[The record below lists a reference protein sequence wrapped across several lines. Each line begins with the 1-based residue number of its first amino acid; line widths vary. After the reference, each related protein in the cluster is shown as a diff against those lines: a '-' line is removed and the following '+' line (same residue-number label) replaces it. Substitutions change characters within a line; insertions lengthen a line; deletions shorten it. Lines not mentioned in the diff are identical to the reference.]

1 MTSEQNAPVDA
12 AMGPRD
18 RITLTSGE
26 RFAWMTSEHT
36 EWGIRARP
44 GERGLRLA
52 DINIG
57 SYGEVPDVWPY
68 DTEIPRGALPNE
80 TAEGMGY
87 SIFEKQEVW
96 AESCAELYED
106 AIQAR
111 WAPATDIPWA
121 SLSPLPREIEAAVCQ
136 LSTDLS
142 QRAYAAG
149 ACISGW
155 LQHISYGYLEVKSYL
170 ATQIFEHSRHAEAFR
185 KRALANGGGLG
196 IEPPNTFTQRYMEAM
211 NFSEA
216 LLCIDVLEAAF
227 QVALFEAGDELAQN
241 EAERELYRRCLGDKL
256 RHLQYGRE
264 HLAWV
269 VEHAPQRA
277 KELQRYLAKAEHAMV
292 ADIEQP
298 ISSEPLIVLFGGG
311 LEGIDRGAARLHAL
325 RRAQV
330 ERYLQTLREAGFD
343 HADFPLHSHLAAF
356 TEQPVEA

>member
-1 MTSEQNAPVDA
+1 MTAEQPQPVDA
-12 AMGPRD
+12 ATGPRD
-18 RITLTSGE
+18 RLTLTAGE

-36 EWGIRARP
+36 EWGVRARP
-44 GERGLRLA
+44 GARGLRLA

-68 DTEIPRGALPNE
+68 DTEIPRGALPND

-121 SLSPLPREIEAAVCQ
+121 SLQPLPRPIEAAVCQ

-149 ACISGW
+149 ACVSGW
-155 LQHISYGYLEVKSYL
+155 LQQISYGYLEVKSYL

-185 KRALANGGGLG
+185 KRALANGGALG
-196 IEPPNTFTQRYMEAM
+196 IEPPNHFTQRYMEAM
-211 NFSEA
+211 NYTEA
-216 LLCIDVLEAAF
+216 LLCIDLLEAAF
-227 QVALFEAGDELAQN
+227 QVVLFEAGEELAQN
-241 EAERELYRRCLGDKL
+241 EAERELYRRALGDKL
-256 RHLQYGRE
+256 RHLQYGRD

-269 VEHAPQRA
+269 VEHAPRRV
-277 KELQRYLAKAEHAMV
+277 KELQRYLAKAEHALV
-292 ADIEQP
+292 ADMEQP

-325 RRAQV
+325 RLAQV
-330 ERYLQTLREAGFD
+330 ERYLQALREAGFD
-343 HADFPLHSHLAAF
+343 HDAFPLHSHLAAYV
-356 TEQPVEA
+356 EQPASV